1 MDPKQQV
8 QLKERRWY
16 VRQGDH
22 IDGPH
27 PESRI
32 KAWLAEGK
40 LTPDVLLSPDG
51 RVWHRVKT
59 KR

>member
-1 MDPKQQV
+1 MDPKRQV

-32 KAWLAEGK
+32 KSWLAEGK
-40 LTPDVLLSPDG
+40 LTADVLLSPDG

-59 KR
+59 